1 MTISRTAALA
11 VSLLAIGVAHAAPRL
26 IPDHDAM
33 GVYRISQPGRPAQTW
48 RVRYQASSERV
59 HAVSLS
65 GQAAGA
71 AILLDLASGSAD
83 VVLPQMHAVVAVPGL
98 SALMRKVTDQRG
110 THFTVLGQATIAG
123 HACTRYLVLQPK
135 GDGSACITPGGVV
148 LEATGKNNHGAVSVQ
163 ALSMADAPQPAAAF
177 VLPQGYSRIDLPPRM
192 LAQLLGG

>member
-48 RVRYQASSERV
+48 RVRYQASSERI

-71 AILLDLASGSAD
+71 AILLDLASGSAN

-98 SALMRKVTDQRG
+98 SAMMQKVMNDRG
-110 THFTVLGQATIAG
+110 AHFTKLGQATIAG
-123 HACTRYLVLQPK
+123 HTCTRYLVLKPK
-135 GDGSACITPGGVV
+135 GDGSACITPGGVM
-148 LEATGKNNHGAVSVQ
+148 LEATGKNAHGSVSVQ
-163 ALSMADAPQPAAAF
+163 ALSMVDAPQPAGAF
-177 VLPQGYSRIDLPPRM
+177 VLPRGYSNITLPPQM